1 MIPKGEEL
9 REKAAVCNQGISVR
23 KAMEIY
29 CLTVEE
35 QAQLKDNFPMVDNAR
50 LEEKYAEA
58 QELESLESTIRKNAL
73 SGEES
78 RRLEE
83 LSGYF
88 AEGMPQEA
96 EIDSV
101 KNAWTNRNEGKS
113 LLQAKEIQRKPCNPY
128 RHRKMPDAYGSRKKQ
143 VKGKK
148 YYCFLAFFYRLAVL
162 L

>member
-1 MIPKGEEL
+1 
-9 REKAAVCNQGISVR
+9 
-23 KAMEIY
+23 MEIY
-29 CLTVEE
+29 CLTEEE
-35 QAQLKDNFPMVDNAR
+35 QAQCKDNFPMADNAR

-58 QELESLESTIRKNAL
+58 QELESLESATRKNAL

-101 KNAWTNRNEGKS
+101 KKCLDEP
-113 LLQAKEIQRKPCNPY
+113 Q
-128 RHRKMPDAYGSRKKQ
+128 
-143 VKGKK
+143 
-148 YYCFLAFFYRLAVL
+148 
-162 L
+162 

>member
-1 MIPKGEEL
+1 M
-9 REKAAVCNQGISVR
+9 A
-23 KAMEIY
+23 
-29 CLTVEE
+29 
-35 QAQLKDNFPMVDNAR
+35 DNAR

-58 QELESLESTIRKNAL
+58 QELESLESTTRKNAL

-113 LLQAKEIQRKPCNPY
+113 LLQAKEIPVSYTGTGRCQMLTGAGR
-128 RHRKMPDAYGSRKKQ
+128 SR
-143 VKGKK
+143 
-148 YYCFLAFFYRLAVL
+148 
-162 L
+162 

>member
-1 MIPKGEEL
+1 MAQRQQTLKEAESYFNGVIPKGEEL
-9 REKAAVCNQGISVR
+9 RQKAAVCNQGISVR

-35 QAQLKDNFPMVDNAR
+35 QEQCKDNFPMVDNAR

-101 KNAWTNRNEGKS
+101 KMPGRTAMKEKSSAGERNTAE
-113 LLQAKEIQRKPCNPY
+113 NPAIHTGTG
-128 RHRKMPDAYGSRKKQ
+128 RCQMLTGAGRSR
-143 VKGKK
+143 
-148 YYCFLAFFYRLAVL
+148 
-162 L
+162 

>member
-1 MIPKGEEL
+1 
-9 REKAAVCNQGISVR
+9 
-23 KAMEIY
+23 
-29 CLTVEE
+29 
-35 QAQLKDNFPMVDNAR
+35 MVDNAR

-113 LLQAKEIQRKPCNPY
+113 LLQAKEIQRKTLQSIQAQE
-128 RHRKMPDAYGSRKKQ
+128 DARCLREQEEAGKR
-143 VKGKK
+143 KK